1 MKRVDVKADTD
12 RAVSLAVEALGRGE
26 VLIYPTDT
34 LYGLGA
40 DARNKRAVSRLME
53 IKGRSAGL
61 VFSVML
67 GDVGELVKLVRV
79 RGGLKPVLRM
89 LPGPYTFV
97 FPTKDKLP
105 DGVVGPGVGIGVRI
119 PDHPVAL
126 RIATEFRAP
135 IITTSVNRTGEPPLT
150 RSRDI
155 VETFNEE
162 VDLFLDSGDIAGAPS
177 TVISFISR
185 PPKVLRMGAGD
196 TKFLSEIDG
205 G

>member
-1 MKRVDVKADTD
+1 MKIVDVKADAD
-12 RAVSLAVEALGRGE
+12 RAVSTAVEALRRGE

-40 DARNKRAVSRLME
+40 DARNKRAISRLME

-67 GDVGELVKLVRV
+67 GDVGELVRLVKV
-79 RGGLKPVLRM
+79 RGGLRPVLKM

-97 FPTKDKLP
+97 FPSKEKLP
-105 DGVVGPGVGIGVRI
+105 DGVVGTGVGIGVRI

-126 RIATEFRAP
+126 KIAMEFKAP

-150 RSRDI
+150 GSREI
-155 VETFNEE
+155 VEMFNDE
-162 VDLFLDSGDIAGAPS
+162 VDLFLDSGDIAGVPS
-177 TVISFISR
+177 TVISFVSH
-185 PPKVLRMGAGD
+185 PPKVLRRGAGD
-196 TKFLSEIDG
+196 TKFLDEIDG

>member
-1 MKRVDVKADTD
+1 MKIVDVRNETD
-12 RAVSLAVEALGRGE
+12 RAVSLAVEALRRGE

-40 DARNKRAVSRLME
+40 DARNKSAISRLMK

-67 GDVGELVKLVRV
+67 GDVGELVKLVKV
-79 RGGLKPVLRM
+79 RGGLRPVLKM

-97 FPTKDKLP
+97 FPSKEKLP

-126 RIATEFRAP
+126 KIAMEFRAP

-150 RSRDI
+150 KSREIIEILDD
-155 VETFNEE
+155 E
-162 VDLFLDSGDIAGAPS
+162 VDLFLDSGDIAGVPS
-177 TVISFISR
+177 TVISFVSH
-185 PPKVLRMGAGD
+185 PPQVLRKGAGD
-196 TKFLSEIDG
+196 TAFLGEIEG
-205 G
+205 L